1 MFGLVFALLFGV
13 LSGWASSV
21 ILKIETDEGAFLN
34 MGLGAVGGAIAV
46 SLLRLR
52 GIMGNDLEEALSL
65 PVVLVALSG
74 AALMI
79 GVAHLLRR
87 YRVLRFVH

>member
-1 MFGLVFALLFGV
+1 MFGLFFALLFGV

-21 ILKIETDEGAFLN
+21 VLKTETDEGAFLN
-34 MGLGAVGGAIAV
+34 MGIGAVGGAIAV

-65 PVVLVALSG
+65 PVVIMAISG
-74 AALMI
+74 AMLMI
-79 GVAHLLRR
+79 GVTHLLRR
-87 YRVLRFVH
+87 YRVFRLAH